1 MAVKRAVS
9 TVLAVEGINEY
20 KTAMQDIRRELG
32 TLKSALKLT
41 EEQFKGNANSMAAL
55 EAKGKAL
62 KDVLDKEKEAVNN
75 ARKALD
81 LARNAQEAY
90 AKRASELRERIAAA
104 KKSWKS

>member
-41 EEQFKGNANSMAAL
+41 EEQFKGNM
-55 EAKGKAL
+55 
-62 KDVLDKEKEAVNN
+62 
-75 ARKALD
+75 
-81 LARNAQEAY
+81 
-90 AKRASELRERIAAA
+90 
-104 KKSWKS
+104 